1 MKICQNCG
9 AQIPVEAQFCPV
21 CGAAQKTEK
30 EVAEITPEATPAIE
44 KAAIEVRPT
53 DDETSSE
60 ISTATSETPNDSSKA
75 AKMAGVSE
83 SGELIGATDSSE
95 LPVETKLTEEKRA
108 PATEATPPL
117 QAASTVTFAGD
128 SSVTTTTA
136 ELAEIPSDEKLSE
149 SAATVELKEGE
160 PTSEISTNSTKDT
173 EQTATAAT
181 TESTEPRNQGQSDTA
196 TELDDQP
203 ATEAVANAK
212 EMSSEEAA
220 TPIWGSFEY
229 LKGYLRY
236 LKEHIK
242 EPRLNQKS
250 QQPGFAAASL
260 VIVILTNTL
269 VLSGSATAAL
279 QRILAQL
286 DLFGLHYVYE
296 GPGLVFFFE
305 ILLAL
310 IAGFA
315 ITFGAYY
322 VAATRIYQRPLTWWQ
337 AVEEL
342 MAPASLV
349 VCTSLVSVLLAPV
362 FVRVPAVGL
371 MAVIINL
378 FLMLVSFVG
387 NLWHTP
393 NLSGRAN
400 RYYTAGVTMLVVLL
414 LLILVGRIFVAGVLP
429 DLPIRQQL
437 PTGYEDFF
445 NQNNAPFY

>member
-9 AQIPVEAQFCPV
+9 AQIPAKAQFCPV

-30 EVAEITPEATPAIE
+30 EVAQITPEATPALE

-60 ISTATSETPNDSSKA
+60 INTATSETPNDSSKA

-83 SGELIGATDSSE
+83 SGELIGAADSSE

-108 PATEATPPL
+108 PTTAATPPV

-128 SSVTTTTA
+128 SSATATTA

-160 PTSEISTNSTKDT
+160 PTSAISTNSTKDT
-173 EQTATAAT
+173 EQTAT
-181 TESTEPRNQGQSDTA
+181 TEFTEPRNQGQSDTA
-196 TELDDQP
+196 AELDDQP
-203 ATEAVANAK
+203 TTEAVANAK

-236 LKEHIK
+236 LKEHVK

-250 QQPGFAAASL
+250 QHPGFAAASL

-342 MAPASLV
+342 MAPASLA

-387 NLWHTP
+387 NLWHMP

-414 LLILVGRIFVAGVLP
+414 LLILVGRIFVAGVLS

>member
-9 AQIPVEAQFCPV
+9 AQIPAEAQFCPV
-21 CGAAQKTEK
+21 CGAAQKPEK
-30 EVAEITPEATPAIE
+30 EVAEITPEATSALE
-44 KAAIEVRPT
+44 KAVIEVRPT

-95 LPVETKLTEEKRA
+95 LPVETELTEEKRA
-108 PATEATPPL
+108 PTTAATPPL

-128 SSVTTTTA
+128 SSVTTSTA

-173 EQTATAAT
+173 EQTAT

-196 TELDDQP
+196 AELDDQP
-203 ATEAVANAK
+203 ASEAVANAK
-212 EMSSEEAA
+212 GVSSEEAA

-236 LKEHIK
+236 LKEHVK

-286 DLFGLHYVYE
+286 DLFGFHYMYE

-342 MAPASLV
+342 MAPASLA

-378 FLMLVSFVG
+378 FLVLVSFVG

-414 LLILVGRIFVAGVLP
+414 LLILMGRIFVAGVLP